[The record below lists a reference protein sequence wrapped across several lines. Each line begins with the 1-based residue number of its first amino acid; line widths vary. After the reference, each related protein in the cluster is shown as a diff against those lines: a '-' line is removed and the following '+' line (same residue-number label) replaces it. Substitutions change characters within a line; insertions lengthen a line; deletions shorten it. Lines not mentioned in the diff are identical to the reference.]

1 MTRKNT
7 ITNVAYMDDP
17 TILAWELINEP
28 HCHSDPSGDTLQVLT
43 LLSLC
48 YSSVSFYF
56 FYTTRVLTLGVS
68 CRHG

>member
-1 MTRKNT
+1 
-7 ITNVAYMDDP
+7 MDDP

-43 LLSLC
+43 LLSIFTVP
-48 YSSVSFYF
+48 SPFIFFSVL
-56 FYTTRVLTLGVS
+56 TGVLTLGVS